1 MYLIIHSVGRAR
13 GVGWQ
18 ELVNDY
24 VSRIRHYVRCELV
37 EHRDDKELGQKWPR
51 GDVIVALEVDGKR
64 FSSVEFSRV
73 LERWGSQGKGQVC
86 MVIGGAEGIPEEC
99 SKRAT
104 HQLSLSTMTLPH
116 RLAKVVLLEQ
126 LYRALTIL
134 KREPYAREL

>member
-1 MYLIIHSVGRAR
+1 VHLIIHSVGRAR

-24 VSRIRHYVRCELV
+24 VLRIRHYVRCDLV
-37 EHRDDKELGQKWPR
+37 EHRDDKELGRKWPR

-73 LERWGSQGKGQVC
+73 LERWGCQGKGQVC
-86 MVIGGAEGIPEEC
+86 MVIGGTEGIPEEY

-134 KREPYAREL
+134 KGEPYAREL

>member
-1 MYLIIHSVGRAR
+1 VYLIIHSVGRVR

-24 VSRIRHYVRCELV
+24 VSRIRHYVRCDLV

-51 GDVIVALEVDGKR
+51 GDVIVALEVDGNR

>member
-1 MYLIIHSVGRAR
+1 MHLIIHSVGRAR

-24 VSRIRHYVRCELV
+24 VLRIRHYVRCDLV

-86 MVIGGAEGIPEEC
+86 MVIGGAEGIPEDY

-134 KREPYAREL
+134 KGEPYAREL

>member
-24 VSRIRHYVRCELV
+24 VSRIRHYVRCDLV

-51 GDVIVALEVDGKR
+51 GDVVVALEVDGKR

>member
-1 MYLIIHSVGRAR
+1 MHLIIHSVGRAR

-24 VSRIRHYVRCELV
+24 VSRIRHYVRCDLV

-73 LERWGSQGKGQVC
+73 LERWGCQGKGQVC
-86 MVIGGAEGIPEEC
+86 MVIGGTEGIPEEY

-134 KREPYAREL
+134 KGEPYAREL

>member
-24 VSRIRHYVRCELV
+24 VSRIRHYVRCDLV